1 MEKKDRSSPSRNPG
15 RNLPPAVY
23 RPVAPVSQAKSASTS
38 APGVSSAPPAYRPFT
53 ATSQLKPAITPPVY
67 RPAPGASQP
76 KNASSFLARSG
87 APPIYCPQTA
97 VQRYRIP
104 GATAPSA
111 FRSNSPIGG
120 YGPETS
126 QPGEQLRQAAQ
137 PKTVQLRNAPSGAA
151 QPPSIPATA
160 PVVQRFALPATTV
173 IQRSPSMRTLDANL
187 AGIKNNTRAYPG
199 ISDASPSDKA
209 PGFTYKGKTYH
220 FTFIPDIYHL
230 TDEADG
236 KHHYFFKFGAEGL
249 EDIHKFPH
257 STSRKGHDHPL
268 SDLADKDLLKFV
280 QRLFTKTLLHPTAL
294 AVKLEQKEKTQKL
307 ANELWETGGYN
318 TYADAY
324 ADARN
329 A

>member
-1 MEKKDRSSPSRNPG
+1 MEKKDRSNSSRNSG
-15 RNLPPAVY
+15 RNPPPAVY
-23 RPVAPVSQAKSASTS
+23 RPLAPVSQAKSASTTP
-38 APGVSSAPPAYRPFT
+38 PGVSSAPPAYRPFT
-53 ATSQLKPAITPPVY
+53 AGFQLKPAMAPPVY
-67 RPAPGASQP
+67 RPAQGASQL
-76 KNASSFLARSG
+76 KNASSFPAKPG
-87 APPIYCPQTA
+87 APPIYCSQTA
-97 VQRYRIP
+97 VQQYRIP

-111 FRSNSPIGG
+111 FRSNSKIGG
-120 YGPETS
+120 YGPKTR
-126 QPGEQLRQAAQ
+126 QPDEQLRQAAQ

-151 QPPSIPATA
+151 LPPSIPVTA
-160 PVVQRFALPATTV
+160 PVVQRFALPATAV

-187 AGIKNNTRAYPG
+187 AGIKNSTRAYPG
-199 ISDASPSDKA
+199 VSDASPSDKA

-280 QRLFTKTLLHPTAL
+280 QRLFTKTLLHPAAL
-294 AVKLEQKEKTQKL
+294 AAKLEQKEKTKQL
-307 ANELWETGGYN
+307 ANELWETGAYT
-318 TYADAY
+318 TYAEAY
-324 ADARN
+324 AEARDA
-329 A
+329 

>member
-1 MEKKDRSSPSRNPG
+1 MEKKDRSNPNRNLG
-15 RNLPPAVY
+15 GNLPPTVY
-23 RPVAPVSQAKSASTS
+23 RPVAPISQAKSASTT
-38 APGVSSAPPAYRPFT
+38 APGVSSAPPVYRPFT
-53 ATSQLKPAITPPVY
+53 VAAQLKPAIAAPPVY
-67 RPAPGASQP
+67 RPAPAVSQP
-76 KNASSFLARSG
+76 KSASLIPARSG
-87 APPIYCPQTA
+87 VPPIYRPQAA
-97 VQRYRIP
+97 VQ
-104 GATAPSA
+104 
-111 FRSNSPIGG
+111 
-120 YGPETS
+120 
-126 QPGEQLRQAAQ
+126 
-137 PKTVQLRNAPSGAA
+137 PKAVQLRKAPSGAA

-160 PVVQRFALPATTV
+160 PVIQRFARPAASV

-187 AGIKNNTRAYPG
+187 AGIKDKSRAYPG

-257 STSRKGHDHPL
+257 SLSRKGHDHPL
-268 SDLADKDLLKFV
+268 SELPDKDLLKFV

-294 AVKLEQKEKTQKL
+294 AVKLERKEQTKKL
-307 ANELWETGGYN
+307 ADELWATEGYA

-329 A
+329 G

>member
-1 MEKKDRSSPSRNPG
+1 MEKKDRSNPTRNPG

-23 RPVAPVSQAKSASTS
+23 RPVAPVSQAKSAST
-38 APGVSSAPPAYRPFT
+38 AVPGVSSAPPAYRPFSG
-53 ATSQLKPAITPPVY
+53 ASQLKPAVAPPVY
-67 RPAPGASQP
+67 RPAPGAGQP
-76 KNASSFLARSG
+76 KNASSFPARSG
-87 APPIYCPQTA
+87 APPVYRPQTA
-97 VQRYRIP
+97 VQQYRIP
-104 GATAPSA
+104 GATAASA
-111 FRSNSPIGG
+111 FRSNSQVGG
-120 YGPETS
+120 YDPKTR

-160 PVVQRFALPATTV
+160 PVVQRFAPPAATV
-173 IQRSPSMRTLDANL
+173 IQRSPSMRTMDANL
-187 AGIKNNTRAYPG
+187 AGIKNKTRAYPE

-280 QRLFTKTLLHPTAL
+280 QRLFTKTLLHPAAL
-294 AVKLEQKEKTQKL
+294 AAKLEQKEKTKQL
-307 ANELWETGGYN
+307 ANELWETGGYT
-318 TYADAY
+318 TYAEAY
-324 ADARN
+324 AEARDA
-329 A
+329 